1 MKVTLLKTRPVTY
14 LVLVEVEVF
23 LKKQRPRTPRLEKQG
38 LRLKKRRGPLP
49 RPRPN
54 LVLPN

>member
-23 LKKQRPRTPRLEKQG
+23 WKNKDLGSPRLEKQG

-49 RPRPN
+49 
-54 LVLPN
+54 